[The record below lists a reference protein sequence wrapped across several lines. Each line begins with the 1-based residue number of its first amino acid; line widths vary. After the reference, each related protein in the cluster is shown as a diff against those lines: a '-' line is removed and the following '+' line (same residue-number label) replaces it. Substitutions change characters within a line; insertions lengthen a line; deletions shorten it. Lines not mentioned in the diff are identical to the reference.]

1 MTSDARVLNWRF
13 VVPSSQ
19 ERLLLLS
26 VDDESVPD
34 AVVPARTA
42 TELGLAIREG
52 PFTGIV
58 VGDLAA
64 WQAIHAEG
72 NRSSELLPLLVMSLA
87 DGGWLYAGF
96 PNRWAPGALLR
107 RRHFTSRALERGLR
121 AAGFSEIRT
130 YFALPSQRCPAYLVS
145 ADRRAELDYFLNRL
159 FFPYVGSSSPR
170 TARSKQ
176 RLLDWGRW
184 AALRVPH
191 RMRVA
196 LSPGMAIVATRSA

>member
-1 MTSDARVLNWRF
+1 MNSDARLLNWRF
-13 VVPSSQ
+13 VVPPSH

-26 VDDESVPD
+26 VDHESVPD
-34 AVVPARTA
+34 AIVPARSA
-42 TELGLAIREG
+42 KELAFALREG

-64 WQAIHAEG
+64 WQFIHVDGEG
-72 NRSSELLPLLVMSLA
+72 SSELLPRLISSLT
-87 DGGWLYAGF
+87 DDGWLYAGL
-96 PNRWAPGALLR
+96 PGRWSPGALLR
-107 RRHFTSRALERGLR
+107 GGRFTSRAIERSLR
-121 AAGFSEIRT
+121 AAGFAEVRT

-145 ADRRAELDYFLNRL
+145 ADRRAELDYFLSRL

-170 TARSKQ
+170 TARLKQ

-191 RMRVA
+191 RVRVA
-196 LSPGMAIVATRSA
+196 LSPGMAVVATRSA

>member
-13 VVPSSQ
+13 VVPGSQ
-19 ERLLLLS
+19 ARLLLLS
-26 VDDESVPD
+26 VDHESVPD
-34 AVVPARTA
+34 AIVPARTA
-42 TELGLAIREG
+42 AALASALREG

-64 WQAIHAEG
+64 WESIHAEG
-72 NRSSELLPLLVMSLA
+72 DGSSELLPLLVASLTPQ
-87 DGGWLYAGF
+87 GWLYAGL

-107 RRHFTSRALERGLR
+107 RRHLSSRALARRLQ
-121 AAGFSEIRT
+121 ATGFAETRT

-145 ADRRAELDYFLNRL
+145 ADRRAELDYFLNQL

-170 TARSKQ
+170 TARLKQ
-176 RLLDWGRW
+176 RVLDLGRW
-184 AALRVPH
+184 TALRVPH
-191 RMRVA
+191 PLRIA